1 MHRLDLFDRALELT
15 DVGLD
20 VLRDVV
26 GYLVGQLDAHLYCFV
41 ADDGDSSFKVRRLDV
56 REQTPFKT
64 GLHALLE
71 RVDLLRRTVGGEDDL
86 LFRLVQRIKGMEEFL
101 LRALLAGDELYVVEQ
116 QQIDDAILVAE
127 GLHIR
132 LLDCGDQLVGEIL
145 ALYINNAE
153 FRVRAAQDVRDR
165 VHQMGLAQTGVAV
178 DEQRVVFRSRAL
190 RDRIGR
196 RVSEFVGRAD
206 DEPFK
211 GIVIVRRRRLG
222 GGAVFPGHHHNGR
235 CLAGQLIQR
244 VLKRFD
250 EFVGNVL
257 LLEV

>member
-1 MHRLDLFDRALELT
+1 
-15 DVGLD
+15 
-20 VLRDVV
+20 
-26 GYLVGQLDAHLYCFV
+26 
-41 ADDGDSSFKVRRLDV
+41 
-56 REQTPFKT
+56 
-64 GLHALLE
+64 
-71 RVDLLRRTVGGEDDL
+71 
-86 LFRLVQRIKGMEEFL
+86 MEEFL

-116 QQIDDAILVAE
+116 QQIDHAVLVAE
-127 GLHIR
+127 GLHVR
-132 LLDCGDQLVGEIL
+132 LLDRGDQLVGEIL

-153 FRVRAAQDVRDR
+153 FRVRAAQDIRDR

-190 RDRIGR
+190 CDRIGR

-206 DEPFK
+206 DEPLK